1 MRNDHERILDILEAI
16 QRIEQ
21 VSSHGKDAFY
31 HDELV
36 QVWIIYHLQIIGE
49 AVRSISTE
57 FCASHTDIPWSDII
71 GMRNILVHQY
81 FGIDKDAVWK
91 VVEHDLPIMKT
102 RFEQYTRQ

>member
-36 QVWIIYHLQIIGE
+36 QVSSAELNSPL
-49 AVRSISTE
+49 RSVLFPQS
-57 FCASHTDIPWSDII
+57 S
-71 GMRNILVHQY
+71 
-81 FGIDKDAVWK
+81 
-91 VVEHDLPIMKT
+91 
-102 RFEQYTRQ
+102 